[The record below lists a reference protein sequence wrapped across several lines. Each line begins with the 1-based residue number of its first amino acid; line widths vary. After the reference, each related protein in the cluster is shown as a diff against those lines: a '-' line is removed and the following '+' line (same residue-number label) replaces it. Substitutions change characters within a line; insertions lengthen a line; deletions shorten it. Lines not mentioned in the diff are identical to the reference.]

1 MDDLSILE
9 LINLLTIGLTSF
21 NIKQQIPND
30 INTHNQYIPAKNL
43 KSQEWL
49 DWISDWTEKQKM
61 LINTKKTKT
70 MVFNFTKNY
79 QFTPRLYVQGDPIEV
94 IEKTRLL
101 GTIITSDLSW
111 EQNTNHIVI
120 KANSR
125 MELIR
130 TASSFGASIEDLKT
144 IYKLFVRSQLEQSAV
159 VWSSSLTDQNKA
171 DLERVQRSAVKVI
184 LGPKYRGYKKG
195 LTTLNLETLEERR
208 ENLCLRFARKC
219 VRNEKT
225 KSMFP
230 LNIKEH
236 KMKTRNFEKYEVQH
250 ANTDRLRKSAIIYIK
265 NLLNKNESQ

>member
-1 MDDLSILE
+1 M
-9 LINLLTIGLTSF
+9 
-21 NIKQQIPND
+21 
-30 INTHNQYIPAKNL
+30 
-43 KSQEWL
+43 
-49 DWISDWTEKQKM
+49 
-61 LINTKKTKT
+61 
-70 MVFNFTKNY
+70 
-79 QFTPRLYVQGDPIEV
+79 
-94 IEKTRLL
+94 
-101 GTIITSDLSW
+101 
-111 EQNTNHIVI
+111 
-120 KANSR
+120 
-125 MELIR
+125 
-130 TASSFGASIEDLKT
+130 
-144 IYKLFVRSQLEQSAV
+144 RSQLEQSAV

-184 LGPKYRGYKKG
+184 FGPNYRGYKKG

-250 ANTDRLRKSAIIYIK
+250 ANTDRLRKSAIIYMQ